1 MANRNRSAGILWELE
16 VIKDL
21 HKLGFEAVSTRYAS
35 RMMDDQG
42 IDILSDFPLKIQ
54 CKVSINQPNVHKI
67 LTETEA
73 ELIFYK
79 RVEKSGSK
87 FMPRGEYVIMRKEVL
102 YKILLKNISFY
113 NP

>member
-1 MANRNRSAGILWELE
+1 MANRNRTAGIRYEQE
-16 VIKDL
+16 IVKDL

-35 RMMDDQG
+35 RLMDDQG

-54 CKVSINQPNVHKI
+54 CKVSINQPNAHKI

-73 ELIFYK
+73 EVIFYK

-87 FMPRGEYVIMRKEVL
+87 FMPRGEYVIMRK
-102 YKILLKNISFY
+102 KDFY
-113 NP
+113 NLL